1 MRRVSNAARFEMT
14 NMPVKNI
21 RPLHWFAVLTAIC
34 TFFLLGMGGLVTSH
48 EAGMSVPDWPTSFG
62 YNMYALPIKFWKGGV
77 FYEHTHRL
85 FASVVGCE
93 TIILAVWLWMKDPRK
108 WMKWLGVSAFLLV
121 SSQGI
126 IGGLRVVMS
135 EDQLGILHGVIA
147 QLFFI
152 MTCAMALFTSSF
164 WQKIPE
170 RAKINVPRSL
180 RTLVLATT
188 ILIFLQ
194 LVLGATMRHQHAGL
208 SINTFPSAYG
218 KIWPDTSP
226 EAIARYNAERIEIT
240 NINPITAF
248 QVILQMIHRIVALA
262 IFVFVTLCAIQTHR
276 QLGKSDGLTKFAYCW
291 LGLIVAQIALGAAT
305 IWTNKA
311 ADVATAH
318 VLVGALSLVTGAL
331 WCIIA
336 FRRSMK
342 QPVTQNEALGAFGT
356 FAANK

>member
-1 MRRVSNAARFEMT
+1 MT
-14 NMPVKNI
+14 NAPVKNN
-21 RPLHWFAVLTAIC
+21 RPLHWFAVLTAIF
-34 TFFLLGMGGLVTSH
+34 TFLLLGMGGLVTSH

-85 FASVVGCE
+85 LASVVGFM
-93 TIILAVWLWMKDPRK
+93 IIIQAIWLWMKDPRK
-108 WMKWLGVSAFLLV
+108 WMKWLGASSFLLV
-121 SSQGI
+121 ASQGV

-170 RAKINVPRSL
+170 QAKINVPRSL

-188 ILIFLQ
+188 VLVFLQ
-194 LVLGATMRHQHAGL
+194 LILGATMRHQHAGL
-208 SINTFPSAYG
+208 SISDFPLAHG

-226 EAIARYNAERIEIT
+226 DAITRYNAERIEIT
-240 NINPITAF
+240 NVNPITAF
-248 QVILQMIHRIVALA
+248 QVILQMIHRIVALGIF
-262 IFVFVTLCAIQTHR
+262 IFVAICAIQTHR
-276 QLGKSDGLTKFAYCW
+276 QLGKRDALTKFAYFW
-291 LGLIVAQIALGAAT
+291 LGLIILQIGLGAAT

-336 FRRSMK
+336 FGRSVK
-342 QPVTQNEALGAFGT
+342 LPVTQNEALGAFGT
-356 FAANK
+356 FAPNK